1 MVVGQLSS
9 VLSVLEDGAFG
20 GGVVELSRDEI
31 DDICKKFIKMV
42 GVDEMI
48 EVGDDGVVV
57 RDGDD
62 DEAEAGVKLYR
73 MNEILSRLV
82 VKVVEAKEAKDE
94 KEEDQYDSFL
104 VVWSFFSTL
113 SGLKEGK
120 EQQEHLR
127 GKSKVNMQLQ
137 NQIGIKIGKLIQ
149 QFNDLVLK
157 QIETKLFAS

>member
-1 MVVGQLSS
+1 MVVGQRSS

-57 RDGDD
+57 RDDD

-120 EQQEHLR
+120 EQQEQLC

-137 NQIGIKIGKLIQ
+137 NQIGIKIGKLIK